1 VFAINKFFVE
11 PCADPYTYPLRVS
24 RDARRLLRFGSSLEV
39 ESWTVHALKLHLV
52 LAALAVQGSACASWV
67 SLPLIHFGIRLL
79 AVSGHYF
86 RAPTDLRAAFE
97 TGTPF
102 SPTPVNSK
110 AIPWIVDLIKALR
123 STYGPGHPDDVLV
136 EMISIQFKGQGLHP
150 DLRPHDRSLSAR
162 GAK

>member
-1 VFAINKFFVE
+1 MLVVF
-11 PCADPYTYPLRVS
+11 S
-24 RDARRLLRFGSSLEV
+24 
-39 ESWTVHALKLHLV
+39 V
-52 LAALAVQGSACASWV
+52 LAQALSLKAGPFTLSAPSGLGSLGCA
-67 SLPLIHFGIRLL
+67 RLL

-123 STYGPGHPDDVLV
+123 STYGPGHADDVLV